1 MKALILVKFAS
12 LATRDAY
19 RLLRETPAVLDSSM
33 VYGRYDA
40 YAFIQGENLE
50 AIRHVIL
57 SEVQTIPGVVETLP
71 CILVEEEAPVNKIS
85 TVKPQSLRRDI

>member
-1 MKALILVKFAS
+1 MRALILVKFAS

-19 RLLRETPAVLDSSM
+19 RHLRETPTVLDSSM

-50 AIRHVIL
+50 TIRHIIL
-57 SEVQTIPGVVETLP
+57 SEIQTIPGVVETLP
-71 CILVEEEAPVNKIS
+71 CILVEEEAPGTGS
-85 TVKPQSLRRDI
+85 SGVKPQSLRTGA

>member
-12 LATRDAY
+12 LATREAY

-40 YAFIQGENLE
+40 YAFVKAENLE
-50 AIRHVIL
+50 AIRHIIL
-57 SEVQTIPGVVETLP
+57 SEIQTIPGVVETLP
-71 CILVEEEAPVNKIS
+71 CILVEDDGSTANAPGAG
-85 TVKPQSLRRDI
+85 PQSLRMGR